1 MACNVK
7 KSTKRNVSVGRVQGK
22 WSQVQSKQNLSFG
35 SIVYHSSACL
45 CFSGPDPAQLQSKEC
60 FVFDVNR
67 SRSIFNLPAAV
78 HRLCKQ
84 YKTQFDISSFPL
96 SSSDLLLTIHN
107 GISNPPSSW
116 GGLICYGFGGTF
128 LFLTGSIFTYIFKI
142 LIVPDFCSKMIQGK
156 DPEERAEKKG
166 DILSWFQLE

>member
-116 GGLICYGFGGTF
+116 GGVDLLWFW
-128 LFLTGSIFTYIFKI
+128 
-142 LIVPDFCSKMIQGK
+142 
-156 DPEERAEKKG
+156 G
-166 DILSWFQLE
+166 DISFFDWFYFYIYFQNPDSS